1 MRFQDRVAI
10 ITGAGSGIGRA
21 TCQLMAEEGGI
32 VIGVD
37 ITQPG
42 LDSLAGQLQSAAGHF
57 VPQCA
62 NALVEE
68 EVTRVVEQAVARFG
82 HIDILVNAV
91 GGSTVIANPGTL
103 IDELSLDEWRALLD
117 FNLTGTFLYCNA
129 VVPIMK
135 AQRSGKIVNLASIAG
150 RGLSSISSSAYA
162 AAKGGIIAL
171 TRKLSIEL
179 GPYGITCNAIAPGI
193 TLTERIAKVWDETS
207 PEKQQAILANI
218 PLGKLPHAEDQA
230 RVIGFLASRDADFVT
245 GTTIDVAGGLR

>member
-1 MRFQDRVAI
+1 MRFDGQVAL

-21 TCQLMAEEGGI
+21 TSAIIAMEGGT
-32 VIGVD
+32 VVGVD
-37 ITQPG
+37 INQVG
-42 LDSLAGQLQSAAGHF
+42 LDSVSDQLQGVAGAF

-62 NALVEE
+62 SALREADISA
-68 EVTRVVEQAVARFG
+68 VVEGCMARFG

-103 IDELSLDEWRALLD
+103 VEELSLDDWRALVD
-117 FNLTGTFLYCNA
+117 FNLTGTFLCCNA

-179 GPYGITCNAIAPGI
+179 GPHGITCNAIAPGI
-193 TLTERIAKVWDETS
+193 TLTERIAAVWERTS

-218 PLGKLPHAEDQA
+218 PLGKLPKAEDQA
-230 RVIGFLASRDADFVT
+230 RVICFLASRYADFVT